1 MHWIQ
6 DPNQSNA
13 GNLIKASRHLRNK
26 KKEYMKDKIGELETN
41 SQIKNVRDLYR
52 GICDFKKGYG

>member
-13 GNLIKASRHLRNK
+13 GNLNKASRHLRNK